1 MIFGDSGGDQGWV
14 FPARSRVGNKTIAT
28 PETKERRPDTF
39 AVPGGTRPDKSYKVT
54 GKRVLFLPGL
64 HDLRRT
70 FTSVASDSGIS
81 DLTPSERSPTIPSVH
96 VTSMNGT

>member
-1 MIFGDSGGDQGWV
+1 MGLPCPLACWEQDHRDAGDQGATSRHV
-14 FPARSRVGNKTIAT
+14 RPSLGERVQTSRTRSQVNGFCFSQVST
-28 PETKERRPDTF
+28 
-39 AVPGGTRPDKSYKVT
+39 
-54 GKRVLFLPGL
+54 
-64 HDLRRT
+64 DLRRT